1 MNPSFPKPKLLRLL
15 PDDNCGTTQLL
26 MKARAVVIFGATD
39 PQGFFCRATMAKSII
54 QRIKPISPKP

>member
-1 MNPSFPKPKLLRLL
+1 MNPSFSKPKLLRLL

-39 PQGFFCRATMAKSII
+39 PQAFSGERKMPKSII